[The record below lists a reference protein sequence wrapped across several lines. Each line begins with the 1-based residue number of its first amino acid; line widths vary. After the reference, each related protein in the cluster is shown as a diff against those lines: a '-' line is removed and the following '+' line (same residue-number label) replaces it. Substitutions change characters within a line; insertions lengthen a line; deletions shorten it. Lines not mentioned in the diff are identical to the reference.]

1 MRRPCIFGALLV
13 VLVANGW
20 GVWQAV
26 RNRAEQLGGTLQLTE
41 RELRLEPVAFE
52 SSVTVLRLQW
62 RTDSTRDRRFGP
74 AVWLDSA
81 KLAGLGFDCGVAADS
96 PKAAR
101 HYAST
106 PPRRVFLALEYQ
118 NDTAPGAAAQ
128 DKGKTGLMVID
139 ANQNAERLRERYP
152 DPAKHSICRG
162 IVRIALTRRDADGV
176 LLGTPRLEGW
186 VVGLLPSQ
194 VSVPRPAN
202 RLLAG
207 LLRPFE
213 ESAKSSAGEP
223 RFSARIRWGKNYEPW
238 VDDIRALG
246 RSPQ

>member
-20 GVWQAV
+20 GVWQSV
-26 RNRAEQLGGTLQLTE
+26 QNRAEQRGGTLQLTE

-74 AVWLDSA
+74 AAWLDST
-81 KLAGLGFDCGVAADS
+81 KLAGLGFDCTVAVDS
-96 PKAAR
+96 PKASR

-118 NDTAPGAAAQ
+118 GDSSPGAAAP
-128 DKGKTGLMVID
+128 DRDKTGLVVID
-139 ANQNAERLRERYP
+139 ADQNAERLRERYP

-162 IVRIALTRRDADGV
+162 MVRIALTRRDADDG

-194 VSVPRPAN
+194 VSVPRPTN

-207 LLRPFE
+207 FLRTFE
-213 ESAKSSAGEP
+213 EAEKKSSGEP

-238 VDDIRALG
+238 VDDIRPLG